1 MLLLTQKLRLLDGW
15 GQEVSGHFTSFYH
28 QNIKVQTFQQS
39 QELFAAAA
47 SEVSWEEFI
56 QLLPLQNPLSTA
68 GKEVFLPAA
77 SVGWA

>member
-47 SEVSWEEFI
+47 SEVS
-56 QLLPLQNPLSTA
+56 
-68 GKEVFLPAA
+68 
-77 SVGWA
+77 